1 MNEDLRSLTVSVL
14 PGQYYALW
22 DEFVAQS
29 PQGTFFHTS
38 RWADIL
44 SRHFQRPYQ
53 ILLIY
58 RNNQPA
64 AGCLV
69 FEHKRWGKS
78 LITPLAL
85 FPYSGPIFYRPQ
97 NEKPQ
102 KTIADYAKL
111 NSILISYLNQT
122 YPLWILETSY
132 LLTDLRAFQWAG
144 CTIEPAYTYL
154 LDLDDRDKMAERF
167 SSSLRK
173 KIRQASE
180 MPFQAITATDPVEFI
195 KLYLASYQRHGMQA
209 LIPADTLCKLLP
221 DLLALPQVR
230 MYYLQLQNQIVSGR
244 IIVIDRN
251 MIYDLLTG
259 GADES
264 GLASA
269 YLLSHIFESFSAQN
283 FRVNFLGADHP
294 QIEQFKRSFGGQ
306 LVHGFRI
313 TRPLRFPLSSIFKI
327 RKAFLLRKRIL

>member
-1 MNEDLRSLTVSVL
+1 MDEDLRSLTVSVL
-14 PGQYYALW
+14 PEQDYAHW

-29 PQGTFFHTS
+29 PQGTFFHTT

-44 SRHFQRPYQ
+44 SRHFQRPYR

-58 RNNQPA
+58 WHNQAA

-69 FEHKRWGKS
+69 FEHNRFGKS

-85 FPYSGPIFYRPQ
+85 YPYSGPIFYNPQ

-111 NSILISYLNQT
+111 NSTLITYLNRV
-122 YPLWILETSY
+122 YPLWILESSY
-132 LLTDLRAFQWAG
+132 LLTDLRAFQWAN

-173 KIRQASE
+173 KIRQARE
-180 MPFQAITATDPVEFI
+180 MPFQVMAATDPAEFI
-195 KLYLASYQRHGMQA
+195 KLYLASYQRHGLTT
-209 LIPADTLCKLLP
+209 LIPAGTLHNLLP
-221 DLLALPQVR
+221 DLLALPQVK
-230 MYYLQLQNQIVSGR
+230 MYYLQLQNQTVNGR
-244 IIVIDRN
+244 IIVVDRN

-259 GADES
+259 GTDES

-269 YLLSHIFESFSAQN
+269 YLLAHIFESYCAQD
-283 FRVNFLGADHP
+283 FKVNFLGADHP

-313 TRPLRFPLSSIFKI
+313 TRPLRFPFSSIFKI
-327 RKAFLLRKRIL
+327 RKAFLSRKRKL